1 MRRRC
6 ARKRTRRGLNAS
18 TSNAERKVLP
28 VPVAETSRARVSPLR
43 WITPSASRA
52 RCCILLGLISSR
64 SFMVG
69 LTVAW
74 NVGFDLGFDGRA
86 DRYAA

>member
-6 ARKRTRRGLNAS
+6 ARKRTRRGLVAS

-28 VPVAETSRARVSPLR
+28 VPVAETSRARVSSLR
-43 WITPSASRA
+43 WIAPSASRA

-64 SFMVG
+64 SFCAGVSAD
-69 LTVAW
+69 L
-74 NVGFDLGFDGRA
+74 NVGFDLGFGGRA